1 MNNQEFLNAS
11 RKGDLETVRQLLS
24 NKKIDINCKDI
35 NNTEK
40 FITFKSNFYMILK
53 F

>member
-40 FITFKSNFYMILK
+40 FIIFKSNFFMILK